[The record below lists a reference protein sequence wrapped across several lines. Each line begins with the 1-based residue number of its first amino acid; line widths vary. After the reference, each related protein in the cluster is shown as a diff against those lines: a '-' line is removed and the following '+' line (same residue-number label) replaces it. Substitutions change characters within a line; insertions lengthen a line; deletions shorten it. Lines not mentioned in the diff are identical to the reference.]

1 MEKQKNKGGRPKKTT
16 PSIPK
21 KPYTLVLEVE
31 ENIKIEK
38 AAEKAGESKQKWC
51 KETLIESA
59 MKLLTGKQEVA
70 APKDNVN
77 LIDVVSKMIEESN
90 RPLLEKM
97 DKLIEEEKRPL
108 LKRLL
113 WK

>member
-1 MEKQKNKGGRPKKTT
+1 MEKEKKKPGRPKKTT

-21 KPYTLVLEVE
+21 RPYTLVFNTE
-31 ENIKIEK
+31 EYITIEK
-38 AAEKAGESKQKWC
+38 AAEKAQESKQEWC
-51 KETLIESA
+51 KAVLLNAALKLI
-59 MKLLTGKQEVA
+59 TGKQEVA
-70 APKDNVN
+70 TPKDNVN
-77 LIDVVSKMIEESN
+77 LIDVVSKMIEEFN
-90 RPLLEKM
+90 RPLLEKI